1 MSLLPLTHAD
11 LKRLCAIEAGDA
23 SQDAGLDDL
32 LAAQQP
38 VLEYAL
44 DPAILRAAASA
55 SADAG
60 LRATLVLG
68 LAESLAG
75 EWLRAQARAPGAG
88 DDFRLGPLSV
98 SASRTDGPA
107 QTGERLAGQGSKRL
121 APFGRAAKTI
131 GPDAIAS
138 IPGGTPDGS
147 SRAPLL
153 AQTTLARSAG
163 SGSVFDLPF
172 DAPFADAPWNDAPCG
187 REDDR

>member
-1 MSLLPLTHAD
+1 MSLLPLTRAD
-11 LKRLCAIEAGDA
+11 LKRLCAIEAGDT

-44 DPAILRAAASA
+44 DPAILRAAASPT
-55 SADAG
+55 ADGG

-75 EWLRAQARAPGAG
+75 EWLREQARAPGAG
-88 DDFRLGPLSV
+88 DDFHLGPLSV

-107 QTGERLAGQGSKRL
+107 QLGERLATQGVRRL
-121 APFGRAAKTI
+121 APFGRAPKSVGT
-131 GPDAIAS
+131 DAVAS
-138 IPGGTPDGS
+138 IVGGVPDGS

-153 AQTTLARSAG
+153 AQTMLLQAA
-163 SGSVFDLPF
+163 
-172 DAPFADAPWNDAPCG
+172 WNGETGWGGEEEG
-187 REDDR
+187 R

>member
-1 MSLLPLTHAD
+1 MSLLPLTPAD
-11 LKRLCAIEAGDA
+11 LKRLCAIEAGDT

-44 DPAILRAAASA
+44 DPAILRAATAPE
-55 SADAG
+55 ADGG

-68 LAESLAG
+68 IAESLAG

-107 QTGERLAGQGSKRL
+107 AVGDRLAALGVKRL
-121 APFGRAAKTI
+121 APFGRAAKSVGT
-131 GPDAIAS
+131 DAIGS
-138 IPGGTPDGS
+138 VPGGTPDSS

-153 AQTTLARSAG
+153 AQTTLARAEW
-163 SGSVFDLPF
+163 DEE
-172 DAPFADAPWNDAPCG
+172 
-187 REDDR
+187 EDDRWAS